1 MYLVIYDSLHI
12 TGEFQISSP
21 AYIDVQ
27 VSSIPDTSIW
37 YKNPILG
44 QGPVHTVTIKILKR
58 EN

>member
-1 MYLVIYDSLHI
+1 LHI